1 MNSKKW
7 ISLFLAMLLTVPTLA
22 ACGNDVSETTADTS
36 AQAETETETAEPS
49 IYDGYDYSGKALRI
63 FSSINEFDSTNAHH
77 LIAGTGETNGEI
89 VNDAVFARNT
99 AVEEGLNIKLEFTPC
114 DWNYA
119 ENTDGLTQI
128 VLAGEDLYDVIIND
142 VLALVNCA
150 KAGYMR
156 TIREEYLSM
165 DSGWW
170 YTDAMECL
178 EVIPDVNFFL
188 MGDFFAD
195 CLNSA
200 HVLYYNKDVILDNY
214 GDSGYVEDL
223 IFEGNWTIDEVMS
236 IMETCA
242 LDVDGDGT
250 YKEGD
255 LMGFYVD
262 GLGSLAPM
270 MGSLGVEYLKKGPDG
285 SNILDFNTEHSVKV
299 TEKISELYNS
309 PYFITKSFGYAEER
323 IQFFAGRNTVI
334 MGYQRLGD
342 LQRMRDIEFDVG
354 IAVYPKLDTAQE
366 SYRTNLHDT
375 TEIGGVLG
383 TVSDDNLEFIFTC
396 LDFLSR
402 TAAESVI
409 PVWYEEALKV
419 KYSSGT
425 EEAQMIDLIRDTIDN
440 PFYVFYSPALHYN
453 VIYTFLD
460 CAGSKSLDFA
470 SNYAKKDPSTQSAY
484 QELIAGYQAAVDA
497 GM

>member
-1 MNSKKW
+1 MNTQKR
-7 ISLFLAMLLTVPTLA
+7 IALFLAALFSLSAMT
-22 ACGNDVSETTADTS
+22 ACGNTAEETTADT
-36 AQAETETETAEPS
+36 AAVQETEETAAPS
-49 IYDGYDYSGKALRI
+49 IFDGYDYGGKVLRI

-77 LIAGTGETNGEI
+77 LIAGSGETNGEI
-89 VNDAVFARNT
+89 VNDAVFNRNA

-114 DWNYA
+114 DWNYG
-119 ENTDGLTQI
+119 ENTDGLSQI
-128 VLAGEDLYDVIIND
+128 VMAGEDLYDVIIND

-150 KAGYMR
+150 KAGYLR

-165 DSGWW
+165 DSSWW
-170 YTDAMECL
+170 YAEAMECL
-178 EVIPDVNFFL
+178 EVIPGVNFYL

-242 LDVDGDGT
+242 VDTNGDGT

-270 MGSLGVEYLKKGPDG
+270 MGSLGVEYLKEGADG
-285 SNILDFNTEHSVKV
+285 SKILDFNTEHSVKV
-299 TEKISELYNS
+299 AEKISELYNS

-323 IQFFAGRNTVI
+323 IQFFANRNTVI

-375 TEIGGVLG
+375 TEIGGLLA
-383 TVSDDNLEFIFTC
+383 TVPDGNLEFIYTC

-419 KYSSGT
+419 KYSSGS

-440 PFYVFYSPALHYN
+440 PFYVFYSPALKYN
-453 VIYTFLD
+453 VIYTFLN
-460 CAGSKSLDFA
+460 CASSKTLDFA
-470 SNYAKKDPSTQSAY
+470 SSYAKNDASTQSAY
-484 QELIAGYQAAVDA
+484 QALIAGYQAAVDA

>member
-1 MNSKKW
+1 MNTQKR
-7 ISLFLAMLLTVPTLA
+7 IALFLAALLSLSALT
-22 ACGNDVSETTADTS
+22 ACGNTAEETTADT
-36 AQAETETETAEPS
+36 AAIQETETAEPS
-49 IYDGYDYSGKALRI
+49 IYDGYDYGGKVLRI

-89 VNDAVFARNT
+89 VNDAVFNRNA

-114 DWNYA
+114 DWNYG
-119 ENTDGLTQI
+119 ENTDGLSQI
-128 VLAGEDLYDVIIND
+128 VMAGEDLYDVIIND

-150 KAGYMR
+150 KTGYLR
-156 TIREEYLSM
+156 TVREEYLSM
-165 DSGWW
+165 DSSWW
-170 YTDAMECL
+170 YAEAMECL
-178 EVIPDVNFFL
+178 EVIPGVNFYL

-242 LDVDGDGT
+242 VDTDGDGT

-262 GLGSLAPM
+262 GIGSLAPM
-270 MGSLGVEYLKKGPDG
+270 MGSLGVEYLKEGTDG
-285 SNILDFNTEHSVKV
+285 SKILDFNTEHSVKV
-299 TEKISELYNS
+299 AEKISELYNN

-323 IQFFAGRNTVI
+323 IQFFANRNTVI

-375 TEIGGVLG
+375 TEIGGLLA
-383 TVSDDNLEFIFTC
+383 TVPDSNLEFIYTC

-419 KYSSGT
+419 KYSSGS

-440 PFYVFYSPALHYN
+440 PFYVFYSPALKYN
-453 VIYTFLD
+453 VIYTFLN
-460 CAGSKSLDFA
+460 CASSKTLDFA
-470 SNYAKKDPSTQSAY
+470 SSYAKNDASTQSAY
-484 QELIAGYQAAVDA
+484 QALIAGYQAAVDA